1 MRMML
6 ILNPAQRR
14 ELILLAFDGDTLRTR
29 LQHAGRLDLL
39 LLRLQSG
46 TVIHLS
52 LLLELLTSY

>member
-46 TVIHLS
+46 TVIHLLS
-52 LLLELLTSY
+52 LLLGSY